1 MDQVRVKN
9 GRLSRS
15 YIEKMVTVCLFL
27 LIPTVLLIVFTYIPA
42 AEMIKFSFEQ
52 RDEFGVNVQNVG
64 LKNYKTVFSTQLSSA
79 RRYVSPTSSR
89 ECFSS
94 PT

>member
-64 LKNYKTVFSTQLSSA
+64 LKNYKTVFSTPEYFLLNIINCTLSRLA
-79 RRYVSPTSSR
+79 FIT
-89 ECFSS
+89 
-94 PT
+94 